1 MGRERENARDISGI
15 LLLDKAKGESSNRA
29 LQRVKRIFGARKA
42 GHTGSLDPL
51 ATGVLPICFGEATK
65 VSQFLLE
72 AKKRYLVKIKLGER
86 TDSGDSQGKIIEVQE
101 RIKVNFENLRFA
113 LKKFEGEIKQL
124 PPMYSALKHKG
135 VPLYKL
141 AREGRTVERKLRAI
155 KIYENTLVN
164 FDDNIV
170 EIDVTCSKGTY
181 IRSLAD
187 DLGQDLGCGAHVIEL
202 RRTQAGR
209 FSTDGCKDLEKLESI
224 KESKGLSALDELL
237 IPMDQAIVEMPQVF
251 LEHDTA
257 KQIKHGQFVR
267 LDELPRSGL
276 VRLYEEEVF
285 IGIGAINS
293 EGKLSPRRLIA
304 I

>member
-1 MGRERENARDISGI
+1 MGRECENVRDISGI
-15 LLLDKAKGESSNRA
+15 VLLDKAKGESSNRI

-72 AKKRYLVKIKLGER
+72 ANKRYLVKIKLGER
-86 TDSGDSQGKIIEVQE
+86 TDSGDSEGNVIKVQE
-101 RIKVNFENLRFA
+101 RITVNYENLRLA
-113 LKKFEGEIKQL
+113 LNKFEGEIKQL

-135 VPLYKL
+135 KPLYKI
-141 AREGRTVERKLRAI
+141 AREGRTVERKLRTI
-155 KIYENTLVN
+155 NIYKNTLVSYE
-164 FDDNIV
+164 DNIV

-209 FSTDGCKDLEKLESI
+209 FSADGCKDLEKLESI
-224 KESKGLSALDELL
+224 KESNGLGALDELL
-237 IPMDQAIVEMPQVF
+237 IPMDQAIAEMPQVF

-257 KQIKHGQFVR
+257 KRIKHGQFVS
-267 LDELPRSGL
+267 LDELPGSDL

-293 EGKLSPRRLIA
+293 AGKLSPRRLIA
-304 I
+304 Y

>member
-1 MGRERENARDISGI
+1 MVRERENARDISGI
-15 LLLDKAKGESSNRA
+15 VLLDKAKGESSNRV

-72 AKKRYLVKIKLGER
+72 ADKRYLVTIKLGKR
-86 TDSGDSQGKIIEVQE
+86 TDSGDSQGEIIEVQE
-101 RIKVNFENLRFA
+101 RITVNFDNLRSA
-113 LKKFEGEIKQL
+113 LNKFKGEIKQL

-141 AREGRTVERKLRAI
+141 AREGRTVERKLRTI
-155 KIYENTLVN
+155 KIYKNTLVS
-164 FDDNIV
+164 FEDNIV
-170 EIDVTCSKGTY
+170 KIDVTCSKGTY

-209 FSTDGCKDLEKLESI
+209 FNANECRDLEKLESI
-224 KESKGLSALDELL
+224 KESKGLSALDELM
-237 IPMDQAIVEMPQVF
+237 IPMDQAILEMPQVF

-257 KQIKHGQFVR
+257 KQIKHGQFVS
-267 LDELPRSGL
+267 LDELPGSGL

-285 IGIGAINS
+285 IGIGAVNS

-304 I
+304 N